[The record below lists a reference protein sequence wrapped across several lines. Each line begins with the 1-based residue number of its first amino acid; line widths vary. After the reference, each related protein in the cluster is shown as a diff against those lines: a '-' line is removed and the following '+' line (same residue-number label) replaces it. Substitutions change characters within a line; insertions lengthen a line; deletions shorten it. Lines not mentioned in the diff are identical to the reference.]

1 MGDYFNHWIAMG
13 RKLTDTPGIFCVNW
27 FRRRPAGAQETTLG
41 WSPRLKDIDW
51 VGSTFSASDFAT
63 LTRVD
68 RETWVAEISAH
79 GDWFA
84 TLGNRLPT
92 SFALKRDLLALR
104 FDGKLPLLRSRTP
117 K

>member
-1 MGDYFNHWIAMG
+1 LG
-13 RKLTDTPGIFCVNW
+13 RLDVFSLRLCD
-27 FRRRPAGAQETTLG
+27 AHTL
-41 WSPRLKDIDW
+41 
-51 VGSTFSASDFAT
+51 
-63 LTRVD
+63 D
-68 RETWVAEISAH
+68 REAWAAEISAH